1 MDNQIEWL
9 ESSLSRLSDR
19 TGVSFYSLR
28 SDAEL
33 CLVLFKDGYADARQ
47 YVLENYSEAE

>member
-9 ESSLSRLSDR
+9 ESSLARLSDR
-19 TGVSFYSLR
+19 TSVSFYTLR

-33 CLVLFKDGYADARQ
+33 CLILFKDGYADARQ
-47 YVLENYSEAE
+47 YVFDNYSEAE